1 MYQRSSTYVI
11 SSAAVGA
18 ILAPLYHEGA
28 DHDHSDLLGASF
40 PNWLSKGMHQRV
52 AVGLAQM
59 DKYVLVEGCQIAFV

>member
-11 SSAAVGA
+11 SSAAVGV

-28 DHDHSDLLGASF
+28 DPDHSDLLGASF

-59 DKYVLVEGCQIAFV
+59 DKYVPVEGCQIAFV